1 MMPRRTTPRRRRPR
15 RRGRTLMFLCAAAA
29 PHTSTPPPCRYAYV
43 IHVRGP
49 AIFCLLNEAL
59 KMHGARCSNKRCHSL
74 YERHLSTYLKV
85 KLIADFEATRLSLE
99 ARAKLLS
106 GGGGVRGNRG
116 WLLNWPHALASLWP
130 RSCART

>member
-1 MMPRRTTPRRRRPR
+1 MPRRTTPRRRRQR
-15 RRGRTLMFLCAAAA
+15 RRTLMFLCAAAA

-43 IHVRGP
+43 HLREP

-99 ARAKLLS
+99 ARAKLHS
-106 GGGGVRGNRG
+106 GGGVSGSRV
-116 WLLNWPHALASLWP
+116 WPFNYSGLAAKLATRFGLA